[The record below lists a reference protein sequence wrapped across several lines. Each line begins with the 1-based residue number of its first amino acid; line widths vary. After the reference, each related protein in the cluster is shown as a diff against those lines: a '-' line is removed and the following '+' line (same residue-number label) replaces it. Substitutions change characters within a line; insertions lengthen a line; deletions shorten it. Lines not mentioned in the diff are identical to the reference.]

1 MVGAWPTRPT
11 HCGDHARRQDL
22 GVGRKTRKLILGD
35 LDADYGKGVI
45 RLKSSGPVEE
55 LCEQAT
61 HAIAVTGVSSA
72 RQRDLKILAIDG
84 LQPTAENI
92 ASAKYPYFRPR
103 FLAHPP
109 RLDSRQSNFLNWVLG
124 PEGQAI
130 IRSCGTVNLADGIK
144 LVRRFDQYGDP
155 TLITNLPRLQ
165 TQADEFER
173 ELKHRAAEELAAAR
187 PQE

>member
-1 MVGAWPTRPT
+1 MTR
-11 HCGDHARRQDL
+11 A
-22 GVGRKTRKLILGD
+22 LILRD
-35 LDADYGKGVI
+35 LEADYGKGVI

-55 LCEQAT
+55 MCEKAP

-72 RQRDLKILAIDG
+72 RQRNLKILAIDG
-84 LQPTAENI
+84 VQPTADNI
-92 ASAKYPYFRPR
+92 ASAKYPYFRPL

-109 RLDSRQSNFLNWVLG
+109 RLDSRQSNFLEWVLG
-124 PEGQAI
+124 TEGQAI

-155 TLITNLPRLQ
+155 NLITNLPQLQ
-165 TQADEFER
+165 AQAAEFER
-173 ELKHRAAEELAAAR
+173 ELKRRAAEELAAAR